1 MAAIYL
7 IRHGQASFG
16 QADYDRLSDKGCQ
29 QAFYLG
35 QHLGALTKAT
45 KYYAGDLLR
54 HGQTLSHFARGAQH
68 QNVPLCTH
76 SGFNEFDHI
85 DILTCHHNK
94 WSDPVVM
101 TAELAKQL
109 NPDETLQQEFS
120 AALNRWITCKKEGQ
134 QSDYQET
141 WPDFKQRCIKA
152 LQDVIEQYFSYRE
165 ASENK
170 QGNKDI
176 LIFTSGG
183 TISVLVQHVLGLSD
197 QQTMAFIQQLRN
209 TSVTKLLFTKDNLS
223 LDYLNNYSH
232 LEHQGQEWLTYR

>member
-16 QADYDRLSDKGCQ
+16 QADYDKLSEKGCQ
-29 QAFYLG
+29 QSYFLG
-35 QHLGALTKAT
+35 QHLGTLTKAT

-68 QNVPLCTH
+68 ANVPLCTH

-85 DILTCHHNK
+85 DILTCHQGK
-94 WSDPVVM
+94 WADAEAM
-101 TAELAKQL
+101 TIELANHD
-109 NPDETLQQEFS
+109 NPNDALQKEFS
-120 AALNRWITCKKEGQ
+120 AALTRWIECKKSKEE
-134 QSDYQET
+134 SDYQET
-141 WPDFKQRCIKA
+141 WAEFKSRCVRA
-152 LQDVIEQYFSYRE
+152 LQDVINQYFSYRE
-165 ASENK
+165 EQSG
-170 QGNKDI
+170 QDLNKDI

-183 TISVLVQHVLGLSD
+183 TISVLVQYVLGLTD
-197 QQTMAFIQQLRN
+197 QQTMTFIQQLRN
-209 TSVTKLLFTKDNLS
+209 TSVTKLLFTKENLS